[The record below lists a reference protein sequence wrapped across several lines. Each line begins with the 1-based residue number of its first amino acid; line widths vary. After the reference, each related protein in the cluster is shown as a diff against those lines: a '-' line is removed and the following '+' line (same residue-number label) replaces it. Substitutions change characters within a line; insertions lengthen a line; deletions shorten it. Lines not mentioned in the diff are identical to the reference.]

1 MAKKEVPVKKY
12 YLYTCYCGPQITRLD
27 AERGKHN
34 GYIYENCPAISAPAL
49 NHTFDDLTDYRVPTI
64 VKNLENIKNLFK
76 SYGLNRAHLI
86 GSFVQNQ
93 TKRSSDIDFA
103 ADITLDNLGVKE
115 HLVNDLQVLL
125 NNPCD
130 VTSYKTLYAF
140 PHNVFEKANIL
151 IFEETQ

>member
-1 MAKKEVPVKKY
+1 VAKKEVPVKKY

-34 GYIYENCPAISAPAL
+34 GYIYENCPAITAPAL
-49 NHTFDDLTDYRVPTI
+49 NHTFEDLTDYRVPTI

-76 SYGLNRAHLI
+76 SYGFNRAHLI

-103 ADITLDNLGVKE
+103 ADLTLE
-115 HLVNDLQVLL
+115 TTHLKAPLVRDLQVLL
-125 NNPCD
+125 GNACD
-130 VTSYKTLYAF
+130 VTAYKTLYAF
-140 PHNVFEKANIL
+140 PHNVFDKASIL
-151 IFEETQ
+151 IFDEAQ

>member
-1 MAKKEVPVKKY
+1 VAKKEVPVKKY

-64 VKNLENIKNLFK
+64 VKNLENIKTLFK

-103 ADITLDNLGVKE
+103 ADLTLENHHLKPNLVKALE
-115 HLVNDLQVLL
+115 TLL
-125 NNPCD
+125 GNKCD
-130 VTSYKTLYAF
+130 ITSYKTLNAF
-140 PHNVFEKANIL
+140 PHNVFEKASIL
-151 IFEETQ
+151 LFEEPQ